1 MDTHRLSDN
10 LTVKATFEVED
21 TAVES
26 SESESDISAD
36 EDASDEEA
44 SDEEASDEEASD
56 KDTGN
61 EIKSISS
68 TLYLVSMSVF
78 EGE

>member
-44 SDEEASDEEASD
+44 SDEEASD

>member
-36 EDASDEEA
+36 EEA
-44 SDEEASDEEASD
+44 SDEEASG

-61 EIKSISS
+61 EIKIISS
-68 TLYLVSMSVF
+68 TLYIVLMSVF
-78 EGE
+78 EGK